1 MSKIRKRFCSGK
13 SKPIFIFIYIYLY
26 YQERT
31 CVLFVAT
38 EIKYPISSLRS
49 FNINLFN
56 FVEISICTVWSQ
68 IYNT

>member
-13 SKPIFIFIYIYLY
+13 SKHLY

-31 CVLFVAT
+31 CVLFLAT

-49 FNINLFN
+49 FNINWFN
-56 FVEISICTVWSQ
+56 FVEISICTVYSQ
-68 IYNT
+68 IYST